1 MCTKH
6 VVPEMS
12 YGWRLYLWL
21 SQVSK
26 RDIHELK
33 ELFSV
38 LDVDGDNALTQ
49 ADLSSFPGI
58 PGA

>member
-12 YGWRLYLWL
+12 DGWRLYLWL

-49 ADLSSFPGI
+49 ADLSNFSGI